1 MPNFPDEE
9 DLAFRDLFR
18 CTREGILL
26 CEVLVQLQSGLVA
39 PHYTVADMWRR
50 ILFLGAGEMHEEWVA
65 GIMGVTADDMRCDII
80 EGVRQPRLDARLH
93 DDLRVLQLL
102 RVRLVKV
109 KVTTR
114 RHPRPSQ
121 AAASLTTSVFIINKA
136 KQMANKTEKYTS
148 GLR

>member
-9 DLAFRDLFR
+9 DLTFRDLFR
-18 CTREGILL
+18 CTREGILV

-102 RVRLVKV
+102 RVRFVKV
-109 KVTTR
+109 KVTTPQTQPGR
-114 RHPRPSQ
+114 R
-121 AAASLTTSVFIINKA
+121 LTKTTSVKKRSKWQKNPKSTPVA
-136 KQMANKTEKYTS
+136 LGECVP
-148 GLR
+148 

>member
-9 DLAFRDLFR
+9 DLTFRDLFR

-80 EGVRQPRLDARLH
+80 EGVRQPRLDARLR
-93 DDLRVLQLL
+93 DDLRVLQLDM
-102 RVRLVKV
+102 
-109 KVTTR
+109 T
-114 RHPRPSQ
+114 
-121 AAASLTTSVFIINKA
+121 
-136 KQMANKTEKYTS
+136 ANS
-148 GLR
+148 GLDPEGHQEEIFLLASAMQAHAAFL

>member
-9 DLAFRDLFR
+9 DLTFRDLFR

-39 PHYTVADMWRR
+39 PHYTVADTWRR

-109 KVTTR
+109 KVTTAQTQPGR
-114 RHPRPSQ
+114 R
-121 AAASLTTSVFIINKA
+121 LTNHQRKKA

>member
-9 DLAFRDLFR
+9 DLTFRDLFR

-93 DDLRVLQLL
+93 DDLCACFSFCESAWL
-102 RVRLVKV
+102 RSRGDD
-109 KVTTR
+109 T
-114 RHPRPSQ
+114 PDPARPPPH
-121 AAASLTTSVFIINKA
+121 
-136 KQMANKTEKYTS
+136 
-148 GLR
+148 